1 MIKIGLVGLPNVGK
15 SSLFRF
21 LTRRESKEGIKNY
34 PFATIEPDHGI
45 MSISDSR
52 LEKLAQ
58 NFQSAKTIPSI
69 IE

>member
-21 LTRRESKEGIKNY
+21 LTQRESKEGIKNY

-45 MSISDSR
+45 MPIPDSR
-52 LEKLAQ
+52 SEKLAQ
-58 NFQSAKTIPSI
+58 SFQSAKITPSV